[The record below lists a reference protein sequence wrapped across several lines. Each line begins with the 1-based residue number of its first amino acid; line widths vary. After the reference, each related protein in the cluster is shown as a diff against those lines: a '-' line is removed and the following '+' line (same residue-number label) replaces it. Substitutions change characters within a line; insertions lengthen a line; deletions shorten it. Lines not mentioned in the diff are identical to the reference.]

1 MNSGYMLHI
10 EHEEYEKRVDE
21 EFKRI
26 NHRLKDLED
35 QGKNQTELLVTIKEL
50 TMETRDLKKEVINQG
65 ERLETLE
72 NRDGEKWRKAE
83 WAVISG
89 IIMAVLGY
97 VLGNAGL

>member
-26 NHRLKDLED
+26 NHRLKALED
-35 QGKNQTELLVTIKEL
+35 QGKNQTELLISIKEL
-50 TMETRDLKKEVINQG
+50 TIETRDLKKEVIDQG

-72 NRDGEKWRKAE
+72 SRDGESWRNFKWYTLTT
-83 WAVISG
+83 VVG
-89 IIMAVLGY
+89 VLIGY
-97 VLGNAGL
+97 VLNSIL